1 MVTSSVSSSLINFVA
16 VLREGVVA
24 VTGSDELLIFSATFS
39 AVFSVVVSAL
49 GATFV
54 FFLFAAFLGAF
65 VLPAPCAFFVGFP
78 SPAPRT
84 FFTMLDNFL
93 RSPRDHLGAGSLAD
107 GESG

>member
-24 VTGSDELLIFSATFS
+24 VTGSDDLLIFSATFS

-65 VLPAPCAFFVGFP
+65 VLPAPCAFFV
-78 SPAPRT
+78 
-84 FFTMLDNFL
+84 TMLDNFL

-107 GESG
+107 GESGLTVHNEGYPT